1 MRPRDGCENNVIYY
15 ISLLARAQYLIEKFV
30 SETETNLLTLF
41 VFGTVSG
48 WTLMSKVT
56 GMD

>member
-30 SETETNLLTLF
+30 SERLKQTFSPCLF
-41 VFGTVSG
+41 LVRLAGG
-48 WTLMSKVT
+48 L
-56 GMD
+56 

>member
-1 MRPRDGCENNVIYY
+1 MRPWDGRVNNVIHY

-30 SETETNLLTLF
+30 SETETNLLILF

-56 GMD
+56 DMD

>member
-1 MRPRDGCENNVIYY
+1 MNNVIHY

-30 SETETNLLTLF
+30 SETETNLLILF

-56 GMD
+56 DMD

>member
-1 MRPRDGCENNVIYY
+1 MNNVIYY
-15 ISLLARAQYLIEKFV
+15 ISLLARAKYLIEKFV

-56 GMD
+56 DMD